1 VNCDFD
7 VVKLVVDP
15 PVTPSDQSM
24 KKMFLA
30 HASVQFVLTLEAIW
44 RFRNQHGH
52 QANIENP
59 IVSIKNLECRISGH
73 FQNVWPESSSLNSK
87 ALHWSRPPSG
97 IIKLNVDAAILP
109 STASIVVIAQ
119 NDAGLF
125 IKAWAK
131 AFNSCDPLVAEAADI
146 RWAVQL
152 DKMEDWRDIIIER
165 NSKVCVDVIFQDLDD
180 GDWNIFVL
188 CTDAKVLAA
197 DFSYCLF
204 CWVKREAYMM
214 SHTLA
219 KILLPINLHV

>member
-1 VNCDFD
+1 
-7 VVKLVVDP
+7 
-15 PVTPSDQSM
+15 M
-24 KKMFLA
+24 
-30 HASVQFVLTLEAIW
+30 
-44 RFRNQHGH
+44 
-52 QANIENP
+52 
-59 IVSIKNLECRISGH
+59 
-73 FQNVWPESSSLNSK
+73 
-87 ALHWSRPPSG
+87 
-97 IIKLNVDAAILP
+97 NVDAAILP
-109 STASIVVIAQ
+109 STASIVVIAR

-197 DFSYCLF
+197 DFSSCLF